1 MPVSMRFTASMSPND
16 SLRFPNDDPAEFRK
30 SLAATAILIAL
41 FALLGFA
48 PHRDPTKV
56 VAGVPCSVLSEKA
69 VGSVLGTTVQL
80 MPTNGTIC
88 QYVSTGADGP
98 RSMFV
103 IARHDARPP
112 SRAGSTSPI
121 IGTGDEAYRIADA
134 LYVRY
139 GSHAY
144 TIVVPHAAD
153 RATAWNDQLRAAHLM
168 SRNAIAQNR

>member
-1 MPVSMRFTASMSPND
+1 MSQFD
-16 SLRFPNDDPAEFRK
+16 SIRLHDDDPSEFRK
-30 SLAATAILIAL
+30 SAVATAILVAL

-80 MPTNGTIC
+80 MPTNGTVC

-103 IARHDARPP
+103 IARHDTHPP
-112 SRAGSTSPI
+112 ATSGSSPAPI

-153 RATAWNDQLRAAHLM
+153 RATAWNDQLQAAHLM
-168 SRNAIAQNR
+168 SRSAIAQNP